1 MRPDDRVK
9 TNGSRRGSN
18 QATPKVHAGLDSHGA
33 GRVVRRSSAEAELI
47 DLRDRFVGT
56 ERFLRRDVQHSPE
69 GGRDEAVL
77 TWERVRARPRKAVWC
92 RSVFERDTVMR
103 TILMLHKDS
112 PRTPK
117 GLKPNN
123 AIRR

>member
-1 MRPDDRVK
+1 LVPL
-9 TNGSRRGSN
+9 SF
-18 QATPKVHAGLDSHGA
+18 A
-33 GRVVRRSSAEAELI
+33 
-47 DLRDRFVGT
+47 
-56 ERFLRRDVQHSPE
+56 
-69 GGRDEAVL
+69 
-77 TWERVRARPRKAVWC
+77 
-92 RSVFERDTVMR
+92 ERDTAMR